1 MGFKETL
8 MNLADKVGDTVDKGI
23 NKGKESYNKM
33 AEKARINKEIKTLNT
48 EIDGI
53 LLAVGRK
60 LYTEDCENEKFKA
73 HFSEVT
79 LKEAELD
86 KLKKQL
92 EVLESGAD
100 PCPSCGA
107 AVQKDDVAC
116 ESCGTKLIEEPQSAE
131 AEVVE
136 AVPVKTCANCGAE
149 IDDSANFCNQCGTKV
164 TD

>member
-33 AEKARINKEIKTLNT
+33 AEKARVNKEIKTLNT
-48 EIDGI
+48 EIDAI
-53 LLAVGRK
+53 LLSVGRK
-60 LYTEDCENEKFKA
+60 LFAENSENEQFKA
-73 HFSEVT
+73 EFGEVT
-79 LKEAELD
+79 LKESELE

-107 AVQKDDVAC
+107 AVQKDAVTC
-116 ESCGTKLIEEPQSAE
+116 GSCGEKLVEEPQSAE

-149 IDDSANFCNQCGTKV
+149 IDESAKFCNQCGTKV

>member
-33 AEKARINKEIKTLNT
+33 AEKARVNKEIKTLNS

-53 LLAVGRK
+53 LLSVGRK
-60 LYTEDCENEKFKA
+60 LFTEDCENEKFKIE
-73 HFSEVT
+73 FGEVT
-79 LKEAELD
+79 LKESELE

-100 PCPSCGA
+100 PCPSCGS
-107 AVQKDDVAC
+107 AVQKDDAAC
-116 ESCGTKLIEEPQSAE
+116 ASCGTKLVEELERSE
-131 AEVVE
+131 VEVVE
-136 AVPVKTCANCGAE
+136 AVPVKTCAECGVE
-149 IDDSANFCNQCGTKV
+149 IDNSAKFCNQCGTKI